1 MHLRNR
7 ETMGRNAE
15 LADDLPPLGL
25 ATKYGL
31 TTAAWRSCQ
40 TMTLLRCAS
49 LYSCAAPVFGMS
61 LVFVVVSCWL
71 FGQIMWESAFQ
82 R

>member
-31 TTAAWRSCQ
+31 ATVLGSNWITVCDGWHPDKRKTEEEVRILTIDGSIKCCYADQVEGPIIRS
-40 TMTLLRCAS
+40 
-49 LYSCAAPVFGMS
+49 
-61 LVFVVVSCWL
+61 
-71 FGQIMWESAFQ
+71 E
-82 R
+82 